1 MVHEINLHPKPA
13 ALFKVHKLT
22 SLAECDE
29 VMVMAQKLRTKA
41 LIDLEK
47 KKREMA
53 LTIKK
58 YDMVPEQF
66 AKAQHDFRQVTDKL
80 DQCKDPIAREGY
92 LDMQNVL
99 QREVNVLNM
108 ATAKYGPIKQLTQSR
123 DLCYLEGDVEIVDT
137 MIREVEGR
145 RGELMLDSIQDLKF
159 KI

>member
-13 ALFKVHKLT
+13 TLFKVHKLT

-29 VMVMAQKLRTKA
+29 VIVKAQKLRTKA

-58 YDMVPEQF
+58 YDMVPEQL
-66 AKAQHDFRQVTDKL
+66 AKAQNDLRQVTEKL
-80 DQCKDPIAREGY
+80 DQCKDPIVRQGY
-92 LDMQNVL
+92 LEMQNVL
-99 QREVNVLNM
+99 QREVNALNM

-123 DLCYLEGDVEIVDT
+123 DLSYLEGEVEIVDT
-137 MIREVEGR
+137 MIREVEER
-145 RGELMLDSIQDLKF
+145 RAELMIRF